1 MTIAGTTLASTTL
14 VARPNQSRRV
24 PAERNTIMMTAYVR
38 LMMLMLIIASG
49 VLLIILRLAWL
60 AAFSAPATSA
70 DAAAALVP
78 LRGDIVDRNGTPLAR
93 TIDAWSIGIHP
104 NRIISNRHELAMQ
117 LAGLIPTHDVAWYE
131 RTLNSGA
138 NFAYLARRAMP
149 EVVAKVNALGEPAIA
164 FAREPERLYP
174 QSTLAAHTL
183 GFLDYDGHGVSGME
197 RVLDEQLDNP
207 ALRGKPVA
215 LSIDA
220 RVQAAMES
228 ELGAAMIN
236 FHARGGAGVVLNA
249 NTGEVV
255 AMVSLPTYNPNK
267 VPPILDANNPEDP
280 GALMRRNNVTQSV
293 YELGSTF
300 KPITMA
306 AAIDDGVVTSMSR
319 RFDATKPLEVGRF
332 HIHDDHAQ
340 KRFLDI
346 PETLVH
352 SSNIVTARIADELGA
367 ERMQAMFKKLG
378 FDTRPDIELHERQR
392 PSWPAFWARV
402 TVMTSGY
409 GHGIAVTP
417 LHLAS
422 AYAALVNGG
431 IWRPATLMRLAP
443 GQAPEGRRVLS
454 PATSDRL
461 RQLLRLVVLQGTGK
475 KGEAPGYRVGGKT
488 GTAEIAMKSGYSHKR
503 NVSTFAAA
511 FPMDSPRY
519 VVVAMLD
526 SPVGNASSG
535 GQTTA
540 AWTVAPVVSRVIMRT
555 GPMLGV
561 MPDMNRDVDVSELL
575 PLLWHAPGE
584 DQADPE

>member
-1 MTIAGTTLASTTL
+1 MAQ
-14 VARPNQSRRV
+14 VAP
-24 PAERNTIMMTAYVR
+24 VR
-38 LMMLMLIIASG
+38 LMMLMLLIAAG
-49 VLLIILRLAWL
+49 VMLVITRLIWL
-60 AAFSAPATSA
+60 AAFSAPATTR

-78 LRGDIVDRNGTPLAR
+78 LRGDLVDRNGAPLAR

-104 NRIISNRHELAMQ
+104 GKLINDPEDLAPK
-117 LAGLIPTHDVAWYE
+117 LAALMPEHDAAWY
-131 RTLNSGA
+131 LKLLQSHA
-138 NFAYLARRAMP
+138 SFAYLQRRAMP
-149 EVVAKVNALGEPAIA
+149 ELVRDVNALGEPAMA

-174 QSTLAAHTL
+174 QSTMAAHAL
-183 GFLDYDGHGVSGME
+183 GFLDYDGHGVRGME
-197 RVLDEQLDNP
+197 RTLDERLSNP
-207 ALRGKPVA
+207 VERARPVA
-215 LSIDA
+215 LSIDS

-228 ELGAAMIN
+228 ELGAAMLS
-236 FHARGGAGVVLNA
+236 FQAKGAAGVVLDA
-249 NTGEVV
+249 RTGEVI
-255 AMVSLPTYNPNK
+255 AMVSLPMFNPNQVK
-267 VPPILDANNPEDP
+267 GASEDQ
-280 GALMRRNNVTQSV
+280 LRNNVTQSV

-306 AAIDDGVVTSMSR
+306 AAIDEGVVTSMSR
-319 RFDATKPLEVGRF
+319 RFDAREPLTVGRF
-332 HIHDDHAQ
+332 HIKDDHPQ
-340 KRFLDI
+340 RRYLDI

-352 SSNIVTARIADELGA
+352 SSNIVTARIADELGKD
-367 ERMQAMFKKLG
+367 RMQAMFRKLG
-378 FDTRPDIELHERQR
+378 FDTKPDIELREKQS
-392 PSWPAFWARV
+392 PLWQKYWARV

-431 IWRPATLMRLAP
+431 VWRPSTLLRVEP
-443 GQAPEGRRVLS
+443 GHAAQGRQVIS
-454 PATSDRL
+454 QATSDRM
-461 RQLLRLVVLQGTGK
+461 RQLLRLVVLQGTGR

-526 SPVGNASSG
+526 SPVANAQSA

-555 GPMLGV
+555 GTMLGV
-561 MPDMNRDVDVSELL
+561 TPDLNRDVDVSELL

-584 DQADPE
+584 DQAAPE

>member
-1 MTIAGTTLASTTL
+1 MSVV
-14 VARPNQSRRV
+14 VARVATARR
-24 PAERNTIMMTAYVR
+24 PAAQRQAQTATAQVR
-38 LMMLMLIIASG
+38 LMMLMLMIAAG

-60 AAFSAPATSA
+60 AVFASPATSL
-70 DAAAALVP
+70 DGAAALVP
-78 LRGDIVDRNGTPLAR
+78 LRADIVDRNGAPLAR

-104 NRIISNRHELAMQ
+104 RQAINDRNELAQKLAQ
-117 LAGLIPTHDVAWYE
+117 LMPEHDVSWYAAVL
-131 RTLNSGA
+131 RSGQ
-138 NFAYLARRAMP
+138 NFVYLQRRAMP
-149 EVVAKVNALGEPAIA
+149 DLVAKVNALGEPAIA
-164 FAREPERLYP
+164 YAREPERLYP
-174 QSTLAAHTL
+174 QSSLAAHAL
-183 GFLDYDGHGVSGME
+183 GFVDLDGHGNSGME
-197 RVLDEQLDNP
+197 RALDDQLINP

-215 LSIDA
+215 LSIDS

-228 ELGAAMIN
+228 ELGAAMAS
-236 FHARGGAGVVLNA
+236 FHAHGAAGVVLDA
-249 NTGEVV
+249 QTGEVV
-255 AMVSLPTYNPNK
+255 AMASLPLFNPNH
-267 VPPILDANNPEDP
+267 IQGSSEDQ
-280 GALMRRNNVTQSV
+280 LRNNVTQSI

-306 AAIDDGVVTSMSR
+306 AAIDDGVVTSMAR
-319 RFDATKPLEVGRF
+319 RFDATQPLEMGRF
-332 HIHDDHAQ
+332 KIHDDHAQ

-346 PETLVH
+346 PEALIH

-378 FDTRPDIELHERQR
+378 FDTRPDIELHERQKPR
-392 PSWPAFWARV
+392 WPQFWARV

-431 IWRPATLMRLAP
+431 VWRPATLLKVAP
-443 GQAPEGRRVLS
+443 GHAAEGRRVIS
-454 PATSDRL
+454 EATSARM
-461 RQLLRLVVLQGTGK
+461 RQLLRLVVLQGTGR

-488 GTAEIAMKSGYSHKR
+488 GTAEIAMKSGYSRNR

-519 VVVAMLD
+519 VVIAMLD
-526 SPVGNASSG
+526 SPVGNAQSG

-555 GPMLGV
+555 APMLGV
-561 MPDMNRDVDVSELL
+561 MPDTNRDIDVSELL

-584 DQADPE
+584 DQAVPE